1 MCSHRGPLKC
11 ARPSLRSFFACIFLT
26 HSVGR
31 GFSKGSVLIVTQLT
45 PVVGRDNIVE
55 GSRYIWFGILLSGG
69 GVI

>member
-1 MCSHRGPLKC
+1 MRGFL
-11 ARPSLRSFFACIFLT
+11 ARIFLT

-31 GFSKGSVLIVTQLT
+31 RFSKGSVLIVTQLA

-69 GVI
+69 GML